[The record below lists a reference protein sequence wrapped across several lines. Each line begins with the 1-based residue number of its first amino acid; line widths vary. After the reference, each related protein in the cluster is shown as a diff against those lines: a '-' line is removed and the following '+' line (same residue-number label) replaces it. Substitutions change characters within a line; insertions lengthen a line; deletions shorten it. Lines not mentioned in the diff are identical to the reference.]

1 MSGFPLLCQQPQAP
15 PRHLL
20 STDLGPAVTCSLPG
34 CRGAGGEGFQMQSCI
49 SSPSPGPEPRAALIC
64 PLFLCSTGVGVPA
77 GAFLPVPQGKLR
89 VVAYAYP
96 PRCLTLYLPHQQFS
110 HVAL

>member
-1 MSGFPLLCQQPQAP
+1 
-15 PRHLL
+15 
-20 STDLGPAVTCSLPG
+20 
-34 CRGAGGEGFQMQSCI
+34 MQSCI

-96 PRCLTLYLPHQQFS
+96 PCCLTLPASPAVLACGLVRLGGFH
-110 HVAL
+110 